1 MKKVFSV
8 IIAVALLCTLSAC
21 SLRSITESVMSTPAP
36 TETMPEP
43 TAELTPEPT
52 PEPTSEPTPEP
63 VSSPYKAI
71 LDRYY
76 LALSE
81 NWGPGAM
88 SENGINYMLSMYGG
102 SDPCAAVGYCI
113 TDLDGDG
120 LDELIIGNIGDDEFV
135 TNMIYD
141 LYTLVDGEPVLSL
154 SATERNRYYMC
165 DNGFFINEGSSSA
178 AHSETIY
185 YKLVDSIFV
194 FEEAVVFD
202 SEMDP
207 DANWFYTV
215 DYNMSRERFKSVTS
229 QEAIDFMDER
239 ESHVTRPAYIPF
251 ADYPNHNW

>member
-1 MKKVFSV
+1 MKKAISLV
-8 IIAVALLCTLSAC
+8 IIVSVLLTLSAC
-21 SLRSITESVMSTPAP
+21 SLRTVTESVMPTPTPAAETPAP
-36 TETMPEP
+36 TQEP
-43 TAELTPEPT
+43 TPEPT
-52 PEPTSEPTPEP
+52 PEPTQEP

-71 LDRYY
+71 LDSYY

-102 SDPCAAVGYCI
+102 SDPLAATGYCI

-120 LDELIIGNIGDDEFV
+120 LDELIIGSIGGDEFV

-141 LYTLVDGEPVLSL
+141 LYTLVDGEAVLQI

-178 AHSETIY
+178 AHSETVY
-185 YKLVDSIFV
+185 YKLVNSSFV

-215 DYNMSRERFKSVTS
+215 DYNMARERFKSVTS
-229 QEAIDFMDER
+229 QEATDFIEDR
-239 ESHVTRPAYIPF
+239 ESHVTRPDYTPF
-251 ADYPNHNW
+251 TDYPSHSW

>member
-1 MKKVFSV
+1 MKKAISLV
-8 IIAVALLCTLSAC
+8 IIVSVLLTLSAC
-21 SLRSITESVMSTPAP
+21 SLRTVTESVMPTPTPAAETPAP
-36 TETMPEP
+36 TQEP
-43 TAELTPEPT
+43 TPEPT
-52 PEPTSEPTPEP
+52 PEPTQEP

-71 LDRYY
+71 LDSYY

-102 SDPCAAVGYCI
+102 SDPLAATGYCI

-120 LDELIIGNIGDDEFV
+120 LDELIIGSIGGDEFV

-141 LYTLVDGEPVLSL
+141 LYTLVDGEAVLQI

-178 AHSETIY
+178 AHSETVY
-185 YKLVDSIFV
+185 YKLVNSGFV

-215 DYNMSRERFKSVTS
+215 DYNMARESFKSVTS
-229 QEAIDFMDER
+229 QEATDFIEER
-239 ESHVTRPAYIPF
+239 ESHVTRPDYTPF
-251 ADYPNHNW
+251 TDYPSHSW